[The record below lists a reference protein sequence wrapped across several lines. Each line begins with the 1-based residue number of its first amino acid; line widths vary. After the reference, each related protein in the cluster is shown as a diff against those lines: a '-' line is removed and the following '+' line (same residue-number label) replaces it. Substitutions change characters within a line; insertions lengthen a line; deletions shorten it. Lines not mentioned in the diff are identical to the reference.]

1 MTGKRG
7 SEDAGEGGSSG
18 GKKSRLQQKSAAQFF
33 AENKH
38 FAGFE
43 SPGKSLYTSIR
54 ELVENR

>member
-1 MTGKRG
+1 MSKRSAEDGGTG
-7 SEDAGEGGSSG
+7 G
-18 GKKSRLQQKSAAQFF
+18 GKKSRLQQKTAAQFF

>member
-1 MTGKRG
+1 MSKR
-7 SEDAGEGGSSG
+7 SAEDGASGG
-18 GKKSRLQQKSAAQFF
+18 GKKSRLQQKTAAQFF